1 MAKRNN
7 KNNTRRHGGRRNN
20 STRKSRGIFSTLYTP
35 VGEGVNVLKN
45 VTGTGL
51 NLVVNLPTNA
61 LRGVKGVAKGAVF
74 RVANNINKVGRR
86 ATSGVNTA
94 ISGVFRSRKNRR
106 SRRASRKSRRAGRR

>member
-1 MAKRNN
+1 M
-7 KNNTRRHGGRRNN
+7 
-20 STRKSRGIFSTLYTP
+20 
-35 VGEGVNVLKN
+35 LKN

-94 ISGVFRSRKNRR
+94 ISGVFRSRKNSRR
-106 SRRASRKSRRAGRR
+106 SRRASRRSRRASRRSRRASRRSRRAGHR